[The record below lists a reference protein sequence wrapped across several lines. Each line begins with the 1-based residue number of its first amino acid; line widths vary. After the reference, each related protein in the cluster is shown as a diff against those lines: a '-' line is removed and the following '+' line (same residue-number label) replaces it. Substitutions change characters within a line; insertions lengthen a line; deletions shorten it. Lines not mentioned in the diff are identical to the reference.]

1 MVIYI
6 WISTTMVIQARITKY
21 LGELLRA
28 ITANKQGVEATG
40 EKGQPAMAHDGGGG
54 VAAAENGK

>member
-1 MVIYI
+1 
-6 WISTTMVIQARITKY
+6 MVIQARITKY
-21 LGELLRA
+21 LGELLGA